1 MEEMQIVAFNLA
13 NEEYGVDILN
23 VQEIIRPTV
32 ITRVPKAPSYL
43 VGVINLRGNVV
54 PVIDL
59 RKRFGI
65 TGEASNEQNCRII
78 ILSIFDLKIGIT
90 VDRVTEVLR
99 LSKENIEEPSL
110 IEVLDNRFVQG
121 VGKFNERLII
131 LLDLVQ
137 VLELTSEKNPE
148 TTDVRGE

>member
-23 VQEIIRPTV
+23 VQEIIRPTI
-32 ITRVPKAPSYL
+32 ITRVPKAPDYL

-65 TGEASNEQNCRII
+65 TGTASNEQNCRII

-131 LLDLVQ
+131 LLDLIQ
-137 VLELTSEKNPE
+137 VLELTLEKNPE